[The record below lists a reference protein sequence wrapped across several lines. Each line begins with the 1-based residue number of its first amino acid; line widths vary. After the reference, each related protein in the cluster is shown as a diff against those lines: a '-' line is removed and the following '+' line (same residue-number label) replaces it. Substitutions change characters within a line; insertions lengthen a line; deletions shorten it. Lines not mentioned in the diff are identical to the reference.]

1 MERIISAKLN
11 KEDFK
16 DILIKKAFK
25 ITKISCINLDKNV
38 TNTLVRMSK
47 TKTKKRNKMIRKLRL
62 SIGY

>member
-11 KEDFK
+11 KEDYK